1 MKLKKNFWAGGLALI
16 LFFAACDKDD
26 DDNNNVSAQDRTF
39 ITQASMSNNAEIQM
53 GNLALTKSS
62 DAGVRKFAQMM
73 VTDHTAAQADLRNI
87 TNNLSI
93 SISDT
98 IGTANTNLM
107 TLLGGL
113 SGRAFDTV
121 YIKNQRTAHQLTL
134 ANFQTE
140 ISNGSHPQVKG
151 YASDKLPAIQM
162 HLNMTDTIY
171 TRIK

>member
-1 MKLKKNFWAGGLALI
+1 MKLKKRFLAGGLALT
-16 LFFAACDKDD
+16 LFFAACNKDD
-26 DDNNNVSAQDRTF
+26 DNDTASAQDRTF
-39 ITQASMSNNAEIQM
+39 IAQASMSNNAEIQM